1 MDKAKPTQVGRAL
14 AQLGIEHIA
23 AYSPEARGRSERAFR
38 TLQDRLCKELALA
51 GVASVD
57 DANRFLAET
66 FIADYNERFAVAPE
80 EPGSAFV
87 AVEVAQWQDVLC
99 VQEERTVAADNTVR
113 FQGLSLQIP
122 PSPLRLHY
130 VKAKVRAHHYP
141 DRTHAI
147 FHGPR
152 LIARHHANGRLVEDD
167 TIKRAA

>member
-1 MDKAKPTQVGRAL
+1 M
-14 AQLGIEHIA
+14 
-23 AYSPEARGRSERAFR
+23 
-38 TLQDRLCKELALA
+38 
-51 GVASVD
+51 ASVD

-66 FIADYNERFAVAPE
+66 FTADYNERFAVAPE

-122 PSPLRLHY
+122 PSPLRPHY
-130 VKAKVRAHHYP
+130 VKTKVRAHHCP
-141 DRTHAI
+141 DRTAI
-147 FHGPR
+147 SHGPR
-152 LIARHHANGRLVEDD
+152 LTVHHHANGRLVEDD

>member
-1 MDKAKPTQVGRAL
+1 M
-14 AQLGIEHIA
+14 
-23 AYSPEARGRSERAFR
+23 
-38 TLQDRLCKELALA
+38 
-51 GVASVD
+51 ASVD

-66 FIADYNERFAVAPE
+66 FI
-80 EPGSAFV
+80 

-113 FQGLSLQIP
+113 FQGLSLQTP
-122 PSPLRLHY
+122 PSPLRPHY
-130 VKAKVRAHHYP
+130 VKVKVRAHHYP

-152 LIARHHANGRLVEDD
+152 LFARHHANGRLVEDD